1 MMIEELAKTPKTVA
15 ELIENAQQ
23 GSALSDAHIAESI
36 GCDNPAITTLLKQ
49 GKMRLPIPKVP
60 QMAEVLEVK
69 PSKLMQMVLR
79 EISQETLE
87 AIEACYG
94 PMVLTDAE
102 ARLIRSIRQSAGG
115 RESAIMMF
123 DKEAVVALVVAAPCA

>member
-1 MMIEELAKTPKTVA
+1 MIEETAGAHETVA
-15 ELIENAQQ
+15 ELIEKTQR
-23 GSALSDAHIAESI
+23 GLALSDSHVAESI
-36 GCDNPAITTLLKQ
+36 GFENPAITSLIKQ

-79 EISQETLE
+79 EISQETLA

-94 PMVLTDAE
+94 PMVLTDTE

-115 RESAIMMF
+115 REPAIMMF
-123 DKEAVVALVVAAPCA
+123 DKEAMVALVVAAPNA

>member
-1 MMIEELAKTPKTVA
+1 MIEETAGAHETVA
-15 ELIENAQQ
+15 DLIEKAQQ
-23 GSALSDAHIAESI
+23 GLALSDNHIAEAI
-36 GCDNPAITTLLKQ
+36 GCENPAITSLLKQ
-49 GKMRLPIPKVP
+49 GRMRLPIPKVP
-60 QMAEVLEVK
+60 QMAELLEVK

-79 EISQETLE
+79 EISQETLA

-102 ARLIRSIRQSAGG
+102 AQLIRSIRQSAGG
-115 RESAIMMF
+115 REPAIMMF

>member
-1 MMIEELAKTPKTVA
+1 MIKEKAKTPKTVA
-15 ELIENAQQ
+15 TLIENAQQ
-23 GSALSDAHIAESI
+23 NLHLSDAHIAEAI
-36 GCDNPAITTLLKQ
+36 GCNNPAITSLLKQ

-69 PSKLMQMVLR
+69 PSTLMQMVLH
-79 EISQETLE
+79 ETSPETLE

-102 ARLIRSIRQSAGG
+102 ARLIRSIRQSADGT
-115 RESAIMMF
+115 EPAIMMF

>member
-1 MMIEELAKTPKTVA
+1 MIEEMAGAHETVA
-15 ELIENAQQ
+15 ELIGTAQQ
-23 GSALSDAHIAESI
+23 GLALSDAHIAEAI
-36 GCDNPAITTLLKQ
+36 GCGTPEITSLLKL

-79 EISQETLE
+79 EISPETLA
-87 AIEACYG
+87 AIESCYG

-102 ARLIRSIRQSAGG
+102 ARLIQSIRQSADG

-123 DKEAVVALVVAAPCA
+123 DKEAVVALVVAAPRT